1 MERKT
6 REESIGANA
15 PVTAS
20 LKTIEGKYAT
30 HRHDFYEIEF
40 FIDGDGDYVVD
51 GARHRIRPGMLFFMT
66 PLNFHSVNAAKC
78 HAYNVMFSEGAADF
92 SLLTR
97 LLSHAGAT
105 ILEANGED
113 RTFFLSV
120 FHELA
125 TNLSDSAYRTA
136 LLDSILGKT
145 SRLSNAD
152 ETVSSPIAS
161 GLLYLLQHFREN
173 PSLAEV
179 ASHAGFT
186 PTYFSAIFKRDAGVT
201 YKAYSDNLRLEY
213 AKKLLDYSELS
224 VSQVCAE
231 SGFSDYPNFI
241 RRFKSR
247 YGVTPGSIKERRT
260 QNK

>member
-6 REESIGANA
+6 REESIGANT

-20 LKTIEGKYAT
+20 FKTIEGKYAT

-40 FIDGDGDYVVD
+40 FVDGDGDYMVD
-51 GARHRIRPGMLFFMT
+51 GANHRIAPGMLFLMT
-66 PLNFHSVNAAKC
+66 PLNFHSVNAANC

-92 SLLTR
+92 SLLAR
-97 LLSHAGAT
+97 LLSHNDAT
-105 ILEANGED
+105 ILETKNED
-113 RTFFLSV
+113 RAFFMSV

-136 LLDSILGKT
+136 LLGSILGKA
-145 SRLSNAD
+145 SQLRKAD
-152 ETVSSPIAS
+152 ETSSPTIS
-161 GLLYLLQHFREN
+161 NGLLYLLQHFREN

-186 PTYFSAIFKRDAGVT
+186 PTYFSAIFKRDTGIT
-201 YKAYSDNLRLEY
+201 YKAYSDNLRFEY

-224 VSQVCAE
+224 VSQVCSE

-241 RRFKSR
+241 RRFKAR
-247 YGVTPGSIKERRT
+247 YGVTPGSIKE
-260 QNK
+260 QSK